1 MSTLS
6 SPFSISRTEPRGTT
20 NWANF
25 DYYMIVC
32 MLVLMGFGLVSIWSA
47 GGGGAI
53 TMSHPVFRQI
63 AYTIIGVPILIL
75 MTLLDYRYVKTFSW
89 VIYGATLLLL
99 GSLTIVGTTIGGA
112 TRWIFVGPISIQP
125 SEIAKL
131 AVIISL
137 AVFIADRRHEMDRF
151 HNFVLSGIIVAI
163 PAALVYLQPDL
174 GTTGVFGFIWLIMM
188 LIARTRLIYIVGTVL
203 LAIPAALFAWMF
215 LLQDYMRD
223 RLMIS
228 FNPERDVLGAGYNII
243 QAQIS
248 IGSGGLLGHGL
259 TGGTQSQMELLR
271 VRTTDFIFAHAMGM
285 FGFIG
290 AIALFVVIGLL
301 LWRMMRVAQ
310 DTQDPFGQLLAA
322 GITAMIFFQAF
333 VNIGMNVGIMP
344 VTGIPLPFVSLGGSS
359 LWTSLAAIGLLQS
372 VRIHHQRLAF
382 QRDWK

>member
-112 TRWIFVGPISIQP
+112 TRWIFIGPISIQP